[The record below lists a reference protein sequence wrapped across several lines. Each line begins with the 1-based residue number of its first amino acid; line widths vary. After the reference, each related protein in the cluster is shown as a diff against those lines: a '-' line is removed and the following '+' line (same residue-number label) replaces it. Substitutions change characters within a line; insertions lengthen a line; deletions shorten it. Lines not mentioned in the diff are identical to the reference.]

1 MPLSSGPNVSGRPGR
16 NAGLATPALAL
27 IAADPAKNHESDF
40 LDLRTVRTA
49 ANTDA
54 LYLGVDLMPG
64 STKWQQVESAFE
76 SEGHRFVIG

>member
-1 MPLSSGPNVSGRPGR
+1 
-16 NAGLATPALAL
+16 
-27 IAADPAKNHESDF
+27 
-40 LDLRTVRTA
+40 VRTA

-64 STKWQQVESAFE
+64 STKWQQVEFTFE